1 MACAA
6 AAAATAEVSS
16 SHQAFFA
23 SHCTKCHSE
32 KTQEGGVRLDDLP
45 LAIATVETAE
55 RWQKVLGVLNAGEM
69 PPAEE
74 PQPKP
79 DAKLE
84 FLADLSQ
91 ALAAARK
98 AIGDQGQ
105 VTLVRRLY
113 HRDWDHHAAVRDHV
127 KGTAAEVDRGAAAL
141 VEDLSRRGMLDD
153 TLVVFGT
160 EFGRTP
166 MAQGK
171 GRDHHMKAFSMWLA
185 GGGIKPGITYG
196 ATDEL
201 GYGVVEN
208 PVTVHDLH
216 ATLLH
221 LMGIDH
227 LRLTIRAQGRDFRL
241 TDVAGTV
248 VKDLLT

>member
-6 AAAATAEVSS
+6 AAAATAEVNS

-23 SHCTKCHSE
+23 SHCMKCHSE

-79 DAKLE
+79 EAKLE

-105 VTLVRRLY
+105 VTLVRRLNRREY
-113 HRDWDHHAAVRDHV
+113 RHTLRDLLGV
-127 KGTAAEVDRGAAAL
+127 EVDTSSLPADTGTGSFDTIGSGLFMSSDQLEQYLAIGRTAIAAAAS
-141 VEDLSRRGMLDD
+141 DW
-153 TLVVFGT
+153 
-160 EFGRTP
+160 P
-166 MAQGK
+166 
-171 GRDHHMKAFSMWLA
+171 
-185 GGGIKPGITYG
+185 KPGDTKPERK
-196 ATDEL
+196 TE
-201 GYGVVEN
+201 
-208 PVTVHDLH
+208 
-216 ATLLH
+216 
-221 LMGIDH
+221 
-227 LRLTIRAQGRDFRL
+227 RR
-241 TDVAGTV
+241 
-248 VKDLLT
+248 